1 MPCPPLTQYSFFSYK
16 GPFFDSFFADIRL
29 FRKPAVLTSFKSLPY
44 KSPCLLFIS
53 LLLVEEQKKGG
64 EKVKMYFV
72 VKRACLPSSSLLNMR
87 TVCAPRINE
96 PELEQWQR
104 QKQTCIITLRLTDE
118 LALIPYTPWIDHNVS
133 YFLINQ
139 SKTKT
144 FTDLEVTRKPARPV
158 KSLENSTWPYLNEIP
173 PHEDRRL
180 WRHRR

>member
-1 MPCPPLTQYSFFSYK
+1 M
-16 GPFFDSFFADIRL
+16 
-29 FRKPAVLTSFKSLPY
+29 LTSFKSLPY
-44 KSPCLLFIS
+44 KSPCLLFNS
-53 LLLVEEQKKGG
+53 LWLVEEQKGRREG
-64 EKVKMYFV
+64 ENVFCGKT
-72 VKRACLPSSSLLNMR
+72 SLLAFFLLIKYAHGLRAKNQWTGTR
-87 TVCAPRINE
+87 TMTAAKTNLHNYVTTHWRVSAYS
-96 PELEQWQR
+96 LHAM
-104 QKQTCIITLRLTDE
+104 TT
-118 LALIPYTPWIDHNVS
+118 IDHNVS